1 MGVLEEEGGVCCGE
15 EVKRYKGRKHETATA
30 SGLVGVD
37 GWAGR
42 EVKQG
47 RQLWRLALIKRA
59 RVSQHARPAMD
70 KDPCGSMSRC
80 SAACQLLLCQ
90 LQRQLAQRLHR
101 AKARHRRIEN
111 VAVVRV

>member
-1 MGVLEEEGGVCCGE
+1 MRQRRRVGWFGVG
-15 EVKRYKGRKHETATA
+15 
-30 SGLVGVD
+30 

-42 EVKQG
+42 EVKQR
-47 RQLWRLALIKRA
+47 RQLWQLALTRRA

-80 SAACQLLLCQ
+80 SGGAACQLLLFQ

-111 VAVVRV
+111 VAVVGV